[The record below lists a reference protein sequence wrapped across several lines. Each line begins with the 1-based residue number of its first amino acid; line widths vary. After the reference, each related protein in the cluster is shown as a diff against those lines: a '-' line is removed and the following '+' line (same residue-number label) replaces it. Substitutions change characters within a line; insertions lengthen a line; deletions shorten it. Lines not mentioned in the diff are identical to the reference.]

1 MNEIPGTIKIMLRAF
16 TMLVVLA
23 GSTSCTEKTKE
34 KKVAIEKEGA
44 VVVVNF
50 DDKEKLSEFL
60 ALNLDDTHPNL
71 LNPDISKTDHDAV
84 LKSWEDLHQRIGSH
98 LAENNFTWG
107 IEDSSITIVQKIY
120 FKPNGAIETYFFNV
134 LNKDVTLEKKEQFA
148 VLIADFAG
156 KNRLGIQQE
165 GSFAQCG
172 KTRYQ
177 NE

>member
-1 MNEIPGTIKIMLRAF
+1 MNEIPVNLKIMLRAF

-23 GSTSCTEKTKE
+23 GITSCTEKTKQ
-34 KKVAIEKEGA
+34 KKEAIENEDA

-50 DDKEKLSEFL
+50 DDKQGLSEFL

-84 LKSWEDLHQRIGSH
+84 LKSWGDLHQRIGSH

-107 IEDSSITIVQKIY
+107 TEDSSITIVQKIY

-134 LNKDVTLEKKEQFA
+134 LNQNVTPEKKEQFA
-148 VLIADFAG
+148 VLIADFAA
-156 KNRLGIQQE
+156 KNQLDFQQE
-165 GSFAQCG
+165 GRFAQCG